1 MQTPLAYDRMFRME
15 FEKLIDN
22 IMDSYQTLGGINRS
36 GAENLPNRA
45 NVVSALSDLQ
55 ALIFPGFKYD
65 EQLDSEN
72 LRYIVGKH
80 VNRVISILTPEIQKA
95 LLRALSQ
102 KCEKEDERQL
112 EERAENF
119 KNSHCYKLAQKTVEA
134 LIEAIPALRST
145 IKKDAAAITAGD
157 PAARSLGE
165 VILSY
170 PGLEAIIV
178 YRIAHFLYK
187 AGVPTIPRIMTE
199 HTHGKTGIDIHP
211 GAEIGESFF
220 IDHGT
225 GIVIGETTVIGNNVK
240 LYQGVTLGALSLQK
254 ELTDKKRHPTIEDD
268 VIIYSNATILGGQ
281 TVIGKGSVIAG
292 NSWIIESV
300 PPGTRN

>member
-1 MQTPLAYDRMFRME
+1 ME
-15 FEKLIDN
+15 FEQLIDS
-22 IMDSYQTLGGINRS
+22 IMDSYSQLGGINRS

-45 NVVSALSDLQ
+45 NVVAALSDLQ

-65 EQLDSEN
+65 EQLDSDN
-72 LRYIVGKH
+72 LRYVVGKH

-102 KCEKEDERQL
+102 NCEG
-112 EERAENF
+112 EEAAQSRAENF

-134 LIEAIPALRST
+134 LIAAIPDLRAK
-145 IKKDAAAITAGD
+145 IQKDAAAITAGD

-187 AGVPTIPRIMTE
+187 NGVPTIPRIMTE

-225 GIVIGETTVIGNNVK
+225 GIVIGETTVIGKNVK

-254 ELTDKKRHPTIEDD
+254 ELQNKKRHPTIEDD
-268 VIIYSNATILGGQ
+268 VIIYSNATILGGE

-300 PPGTRN
+300 PPGTKN

>member
-1 MQTPLAYDRMFRME
+1 ME

-22 IMDSYQTLGGINRS
+22 IMDSYSELGGINRS

-72 LRYIVGKH
+72 LRYVVAKH

-95 LLRALSQ
+95 LLCVLSQ
-102 KCEKEDERQL
+102 DCDGQEQA
-112 EERAENF
+112 EERAQNF
-119 KNSHCYKLAQKTVEA
+119 RHSHCSNLAQKTVEA
-134 LIEAIPALRST
+134 LIAAIPDLRAK
-145 IKKDAAAITAGD
+145 IQKDAAAITTGD

-187 AGVPTIPRIMTE
+187 NGVPLVPRIMTE

-254 ELTDKKRHPTIEDD
+254 DLQNKKRHPTIEDD

-300 PPGTRN
+300 PPGTKN

>member
-1 MQTPLAYDRMFRME
+1 ME
-15 FEKLIDN
+15 FEKFIDS
-22 IMDSYQTLGGINRS
+22 IMDSYETLGGINRS

-45 NVVSALSDLQ
+45 NVVAALSDLQ

-72 LRYIVGKH
+72 LRYVVAKH
-80 VNRVISILTPEIQKA
+80 INRIISILTPEIQKA
-95 LLRALSQ
+95 LLRALAQ
-102 KCEKEDERQL
+102 NCDG
-112 EERAENF
+112 EEAVQNRAENF

-134 LIEAIPALRST
+134 LIAAIPDLRAM
-145 IKKDAAAITAGD
+145 IQKDAAAITAGD

-187 AGVPTIPRIMTE
+187 NGVPTIPRIMTE

-240 LYQGVTLGALSLQK
+240 IYQGVTLGALSLQK
-254 ELTDKKRHPTIEDD
+254 ELQNKKRHPTIEDD

-300 PPGTRN
+300 PPGTKN

>member
-1 MQTPLAYDRMFRME
+1 ME

-22 IMDSYQTLGGINRS
+22 IMDSYNELGGINRS

-72 LRYIVGKH
+72 LRYVVAKH

-95 LLRALSQ
+95 LLCVLSQ
-102 KCEKEDERQL
+102 DCDGQEQA
-112 EERAENF
+112 EERAQNF
-119 KNSHCYKLAQKTVEA
+119 RHSHCSTLAQKTVEA
-134 LIEAIPALRST
+134 LIAAIPDLRAK
-145 IKKDAAAITAGD
+145 IQKDAAAITAGD

-187 AGVPTIPRIMTE
+187 NGVPLVPRIMTE
-199 HTHGKTGIDIHP
+199 HSHGKTGIDIHP

-254 ELTDKKRHPTIEDD
+254 DLQNKKRHPTIEDD

-300 PPGTRN
+300 PPGTKN

>member
-1 MQTPLAYDRMFRME
+1 ME

-22 IMDSYQTLGGINRS
+22 IMDSYKSLGGINRS

-45 NVVSALSDLQ
+45 NVVAALSDLQ

-72 LRYIVGKH
+72 LRYVVGKH
-80 VNRVISILTPEIQKA
+80 VNRIISILTPEIQKA
-95 LLRALSQ
+95 LLRVLWQ
-102 KCEKEDERQL
+102 KCGGEEMG

-119 KNSHCYKLAQKTVEA
+119 KNSHCYKLAQKTVET
-134 LIEAIPALRST
+134 LIEAIPDLRSK

-178 YRIAHFLYK
+178 YRIAHFLYA
-187 AGVPTIPRIMTE
+187 AGVPIIPRIMTE

-240 LYQGVTLGALSLQK
+240 IYQGVTLGALSLQK
-254 ELTDKKRHPTIEDD
+254 DLQNKKRHPTIEDD

>member
-1 MQTPLAYDRMFRME
+1 ME

-22 IMDSYQTLGGINRS
+22 IMDSYSELGGINRS

-72 LRYIVGKH
+72 LRYVVAKH

-95 LLRALSQ
+95 LLCVLSQ
-102 KCEKEDERQL
+102 DCDGQEQA
-112 EERAENF
+112 EERVQNF
-119 KNSHCYKLAQKTVEA
+119 RNSHCSNLAQKTVEA
-134 LIEAIPALRST
+134 LIAAIPDLRAK
-145 IKKDAAAITAGD
+145 IQKDAAAITAGD
-157 PAARSLGE
+157 PAARSMGE

-187 AGVPTIPRIMTE
+187 NGVPLVPRIMTE

-254 ELTDKKRHPTIEDD
+254 DLQNKKRHPTIEDD

-300 PPGTRN
+300 PPGTKN